1 MKELKE
7 NIQRNNIKIVLSA
20 TLGMFCYCI
29 NNAMEEKNDEKE
41 EKNEEIIEAM
51 EKENDEKEEKNEEI
65 IKVLNI
71 MTKGQVYISQAKE
84 DLKNYEKKIYH
95 AIKGKEEKINKK
107 NVLDFIKNI
116 YTTEEQEAKNFND
129 DINKIEQYFHLDK
142 LALTDE
148 CKDENLTETFWTA
161 PKTNKE
167 IQEEIKIQ
175 DGNIE
180 EKEGEKELI
189 RAYFNTII
197 AVEKQ
202 TSEAFKEYYAM
213 KKRQKPEA
221 QDEDI
226 LKEIME
232 DCCGEKKQGDR
243 VTKVIE
249 NLRKMWNEK
258 EDVEFKDA
266 VLTTIRTRISLGID
280 TPEKEF
286 IYFLKQK
293 IGEEKKEEG
302 VCPCCYDCC
311 KNKKNKMENDE
322 IEIKKIE
329 YEEGE
334 GEEVEGEEVERED
347 ANDNKNEEEKQE
359 KCEDSEGAQ

>member
-7 NIQRNNIKIVLSA
+7 NIQRNNIKKIVLSA

-29 NNAMEEKNDEKE
+29 NNAMEE
-41 EKNEEIIEAM
+41 
-51 EKENDEKEEKNEEI
+51 ENDEKEEKNEGI
-65 IKVLNI
+65 IEVLNI

-116 YTTEEQEAKNFND
+116 YTTEGQQQKDFDND
-129 DINKIEQYFHLDK
+129 DIKTIEQYFHLDK

-161 PKTNKE
+161 PETNKG
-167 IQEEIKIQ
+167 IQEEIIIQ
-175 DGNIE
+175 DENKE
-180 EKEGEKELI
+180 EEEEGEKELI

-197 AVEKQ
+197 AVEKE

-213 KKRQKPEA
+213 KKKQKPKA

-232 DCCGEKKQGDR
+232 DCCGEKKQGDK
-243 VTKVIE
+243 VTRVIE
-249 NLRKMWNEK
+249 NLRKMWNK
-258 EDVEFKDA
+258 QDVENKDD

-311 KNKKNKMENDE
+311 KNKKNKMENN
-322 IEIKKIE
+322 EIK
-329 YEEGE
+329 YEEY
-334 GEEVEGEEVERED
+334 EEVEGEEYEEVEGED
-347 ANDNKNEEEKQE
+347 TIGKKNEEEE
-359 KCEDSEGAQ
+359 CEDSE